1 MPRRRSDEEGPDG
14 GMQVITRA
22 AAILGALAEPDGGRS
37 LAQLAGQT
45 GLPKTTVHRICTA
58 LEQVGYVRTDA
69 GSGRRELGP
78 SLLRLA
84 FSGRRDL
91 AEILQPSLQRLSM
104 ELNETVDLAVLDGGE
119 VLFVAQHPAPER
131 ALMAIARVGAHFPA
145 YSLASGKVLLAQL
158 PHEELLRRLP
168 RRLEPA
174 LDGRAR
180 TREALLRELDEVRRA
195 GLGFEREEMRHGIC
209 AVAVAVRDVDGRT
222 ASIAVP
228 MPAARFR
235 ESEEHVAERLLE
247 LRDATE
253 ARLRGD

>member
-1 MPRRRSDEEGPDG
+1 
-14 GMQVITRA
+14 MQVITRA
-22 AAILGALAEPDGGRS
+22 AAILGTLAEPDGGRS
-37 LAQLAGQT
+37 LAQLAAQT

-69 GSGRRELGP
+69 RSGRRELGP

-91 AEILQPSLQRLSM
+91 TEMLQPSLQRLSM

-158 PHEELLRRLP
+158 SREELLRRLP

-180 TREALLRELDEVRRA
+180 TRETLLRELDEVRRA

-209 AVAVAVRDVDGRT
+209 AVAVAVTDVDGRA

-228 MPAARFR
+228 MPSARFLD
-235 ESEEHVAERLLE
+235 SEEHVAERLLE
-247 LRDATE
+247 IRDTTE
-253 ARLRGD
+253 ARLRGA